1 MKYWI
6 MKSEPSVF
14 GIGDLE
20 KQNKPEPWDGVRN
33 YQARNFMKNEMRIGD
48 CAFFYHS
55 NCKIPGIAGEMYISK
70 EAYPDKTQFD
80 KQSKYFDP
88 KATKINPIWFNV
100 EVTFKKKF
108 NLIPLQNLKGEKK
121 LLSLKILQKGNR
133 LSITPLSEKE
143 WNVIYSMS

>member
-6 MKSEPSVF
+6 MKSEPDVF

-33 YQARNFMKNEMRIGD
+33 YQARNFMKNEMKIGD

-100 EVTFKKKF
+100 EVTFKKIFKF
-108 NLIPLQNLKGEKK
+108 GYIRLISGFVVCLIVCFVIC
-121 LLSLKILQKGNR
+121 LS
-133 LSITPLSEKE
+133 
-143 WNVIYSMS
+143 